1 MQALHL
7 LPISLNLQDKRC
19 VVVGGG
25 SGAEKRVRS
34 LLACGAAVQVVSP
47 ALTPGLAALAQ
58 QGAILW
64 TPDTLRP
71 EVLDA
76 AFVVFVVTHDQ
87 QTNAHVA
94 RLARQHGCL
103 VNVADDPAHCDFYM
117 PAVVRRNHLTLAIS
131 TEGQAPGFAAWLR
144 SRFERLLSPQLGDAV
159 ARYARLR
166 PGMQQRYPDLQA
178 RAQAW
183 EQLLTAEAPRVFQVR
198 GSERTMA

>member
-19 VVVGGG
+19 VVVGGENV
-25 SGAEKRVRS
+25 AEKRVRS

-47 ALTPGLAALAQ
+47 ALTPGLTVLAQ
-58 QGAILW
+58 QEVILW
-64 TPDTLRP
+64 TSDALRP
-71 EVLDA
+71 EVLAA

-94 RLARQHGCL
+94 RLARQYGCL

-144 SRFERLLSPQLGDAV
+144 SRFERQLSPQLGDAV
-159 ARYARLR
+159 VRYARLR
-166 PGMQQRYPDLQA
+166 PGMRQRYPDLQA

-183 EQLLTAEAPRVFQVR
+183 ERFLTAEAPPLFLP
-198 GSERTMA
+198 GSTTGA